1 MNNKIKSVFKN
12 ISYSISS
19 NLVSMIVSFVVI
31 LIVPKLLGVEE
42 YGYWQLYLFY
52 LSYVGFLHFG
62 WNDGIYLKY
71 GGEKYDDLN
80 KNLFFS
86 QFWMLVIFQVLVGI
100 IILGASKVFIT
111 DSSKQYIVEMISIS
125 TILVNVRYMLIYILQ
140 GTNRIKEFAQI
151 TILDRVFYC
160 LLILLFLFL
169 GIRDFKLL
177 IIADI
182 IGKLISLCYAIYCC
196 RNLIFNKI
204 SKFYLSLKETIEN
217 INIGIKLMFANIASI
232 LIIGIM
238 RFGIERTWDVATFG
252 KVSLILSISNL
263 MMIFINAIGII
274 MFPILRRVN
283 VNTLPI
289 IFKAI
294 RTFLLLILLG
304 LLLLYYPLKFG
315 FSIWLPQYRDSL
327 IYLALVFPM
336 CIYEGKMAMLINTY
350 LKTMRKEKLMLAIN
364 LVSVLLSIILSIIS
378 TIIFKNISLAMGS
391 IVVLLAFRCILA
403 EVILSKELKVS
414 VLKDNIYEVTMTIV
428 FIITSWLI
436 ASWIGVLIYF
446 ITYLLYMWIKRKDI
460 KLALEDLIE
469 IMKN

>member
-1 MNNKIKSVFKN
+1 
-12 ISYSISS
+12 
-19 NLVSMIVSFVVI
+19 MIVSFVVI

-71 GGEKYDDLN
+71 GGEKYEDLN

-160 LLILLFLFL
+160 LLIILFLFL

-436 ASWIGVLIYF
+436 ASWIGVLIYL
-446 ITYLLYMWIKRKDI
+446 ITYLLYMWIKRNDI
-460 KLALEDLIE
+460 KLALEDLME